1 MHSPGGHKSMD
12 SRCCQI
18 WGLWGHHPSLLC
30 PHVAFSL
37 CSCLSLLSSVPIT
50 WRNMKLALRSIPQGP
65 GCWYTLGSQRPSSKR
80 SKTVT
85 NLQTFLA
92 RNQWP
97 GPSASSSS
105 SCRFL
110 QWERVFP
117 LPISGRREEM
127 EGKYHWTGSSYKF
140 TQKKRGGET
149 QELTLMAFKYL
160 WGLLICFDPEGK
172 TKGEPL

>member
-1 MHSPGGHKSMD
+1 MHFRTVLEAISPRFEVLPDLGSMRLTD
-12 SRCCQI
+12 ATF
-18 WGLWGHHPSLLC
+18 LLC

-50 WRNMKLALRSIPQGP
+50 WRNMKLALRSILRATRMLV
-65 GCWYTLGSQRPSSKR
+65 YLGSQRPSSKR

-105 SCRFL
+105 SCHFL
-110 QWERVFP
+110 QWERVHCYP
-117 LPISGRREEM
+117 SLGEERRWN
-127 EGKYHWTGSSYKF
+127 GNITG
-140 TQKKRGGET
+140 
-149 QELTLMAFKYL
+149 
-160 WGLLICFDPEGK
+160 LIK
-172 TKGEPL
+172 L